1 MIVAWAVNLLALAF
15 GAGLGACTL
24 IDPAWAAR
32 LVRLRPDEQG
42 GGAAEFRAA
51 YGGAVL
57 GLHGVALVLTLRYVV
72 AGGALVGVA
81 ATGAAA
87 ALCAGWAGA
96 AFGRFVAVLRDG
108 DDTRSNR
115 IRIAVELAVAAAIGA
130 PWAVWLAILSP
141 AR

>member
-1 MIVAWAVNLLALAF
+1 M
-15 GAGLGACTL
+15 
-24 IDPAWAAR
+24 
-32 LVRLRPDEQG
+32 
-42 GGAAEFRAA
+42 GGAPRASA
-51 YGGAVL
+51 
-57 GLHGVALVLTLRYVV
+57 
-72 AGGALVGVA
+72 A

-87 ALCAGWAGA
+87 ALSAGWAGA

-108 DDTRSNR
+108 ADARSNR